1 MVVDVA
7 PAALVHVVEVVAKL
21 GGRPPPL
28 QSGLRLHVEADI
40 VQGPVCRGRK
50 LRLVSLA
57 STSEQLLGQ
66 DLLLEGELVPGLLQE
81 VLGEG
86 GLEHGHS
93 GHPLVTNSLLLSRQ
107 K

>member
-1 MVVDVA
+1 MVDDVP
-7 PAALVHVVEVVAKL
+7 PAALVHVVEVAAKL

-28 QSGLRLHVEADI
+28 QSGIRLDVEADI

-57 STSEQLLGQ
+57 SPSEQLLGQ
-66 DLLLEGELVPGLLQE
+66 NLLLEGELVAGLLQE

-86 GLEHGHS
+86 GLEHGQWS
-93 GHPLVTNSLLLSRQ
+93 PPGH
-107 K
+107 